1 MWRYIDN
8 PNIITQPVNQH
19 IAECD
24 YSSYN
29 GTTNDYGSAPNI
41 VNIPNIVRDVKRI
54 FRDQL
59 PSYDFP
65 DPDTDEIYILNVS
78 QIVDGFRITRT
89 GRTPDTYFYPA
100 MIDPVEDKIILPYPV
115 KRMTPLQAL
124 SHELGHW
131 YFDRIVDD
139 IVNENAGWYCR
150 DDVPWFDRYTESAA
164 LYCQEEISG
173 LIQNR
178 QSYHITVQRM
188 LEELDFFRDTS
199 DDLISLI
206 IQELMQR

>member
-1 MWRYIDN
+1 MWRYINN
-8 PNIITQPVNQH
+8 PRIVISNNQH

-24 YSSYN
+24 FNIYT
-29 GTTNDYGSAPNI
+29 GTTNTYGPSSAI
-41 VNIPNIVRDVKRI
+41 INIPNVVSDVRRLYDNH
-54 FRDQL
+54 F
-59 PSYDFP
+59 PSFPFP
-65 DPDTDEIYILNVS
+65 DPNEDEIYILNVS

-89 GRTPDTYFYPA
+89 GRTPDTYIYPA
-100 MIDPVEDKIILPYPV
+100 MIDPVEDKIILPHPV

-131 YFDRIVDD
+131 FYDRIIDD
-139 IVNENAGWYCR
+139 IVNESAGWYCR
-150 DDVPWFDRYTESAA
+150 DDVTGFDRYTEIAA

-188 LEELDFFRDTS
+188 LEELDFFRGTS
-199 DDLISLI
+199 DDVISLI
-206 IQELMQR
+206 IQKLLQR